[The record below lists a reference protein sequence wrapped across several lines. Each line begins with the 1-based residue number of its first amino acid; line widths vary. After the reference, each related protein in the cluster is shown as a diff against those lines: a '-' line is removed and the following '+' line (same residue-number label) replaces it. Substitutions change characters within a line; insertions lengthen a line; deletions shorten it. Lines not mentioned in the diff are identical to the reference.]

1 MTRKSVFIGCI
12 LLLIGSLVFG
22 MGCQNRPAPASAQ
35 EQSPLDYF
43 AVYEQGSYRLRDI
56 PWGASVEQAQQI
68 LADSGREM
76 GFFRS
81 TTPTQQVYLVTTP
94 IQFSQPEMSGVQWL
108 YFEQGQLSAAQL
120 YFYTTAFATE
130 QFPLGGSQ
138 EQPTITVDYSLLSPE
153 SDLNITFSVLTEEQ
167 LPQITETLES
177 QLAERYPEQTV
188 RPDGAESLLNG
199 GYWQGGESNMFSAS
213 SMAYTPDGIPYAIVL
228 AISGIPE

>member
-1 MTRKSVFIGCI
+1 MRKTAWVLVISI
-12 LLLIGSLVFG
+12 LLVGLFG
-22 MGCQNRPAPASAQ
+22 MGCQNRQAPAPAQ

-108 YFEQGQLSAAQL
+108 YFEQGQLIAAQL

-138 EQPTITVDYSLLSPE
+138 EQPTMTVDYSLLSPE
-153 SDLNITFSVLTEEQ
+153 SDLCITFAVLTEEQ

-188 RPDGAESLLNG
+188 RPDGVEGLLG
-199 GYWQGGESNMFSAS
+199 GYWQGGESNQFFAFP
-213 SMAYTPDGIPYAIVL
+213 MADTPDGIPFAIVL
-228 AISGIPE
+228 AITGIPE

>member
-1 MTRKSVFIGCI
+1 MRKTAWVLVISI
-12 LLLIGSLVFG
+12 LLVGLFG
-22 MGCQNRPAPASAQ
+22 TGCQNRPAPAQ
-35 EQSPLDYF
+35 EESPLDYF

-81 TTPTQQVYLVTTP
+81 TIPTQQVYLVTTP

-188 RPDGAESLLNG
+188 RSDGTESLLNG

-213 SMAYTPDGIPYAIVL
+213 SMADTPDGIPFAIVL
-228 AISGIPE
+228 AITGIPE